1 MRRGRIRIRNKMGF
15 QIVTIL
21 IFTII
26 LPSIFFFWF
35 IVQRYSND
43 LLSAAISERENLLE
57 AINKSISLHFDNV
70 QELSMT
76 VYYDTSTKNYI
87 DGHAYEEPSAAV
99 EEALV
104 TILNSRQ
111 SAESMALCFGGET
124 YVYGKSFTNLQRYR
138 EQYEQQVLE
147 REGKCVWL
155 PTNVMQGSFAR
166 KPKDYALARAINA
179 PDGQVGVFYMFL
191 SSDHL
196 WKILT
201 NPLLTEGSSHYYLL
215 APDGRIVM
223 SDLDALTGTDM
234 QLDFTLA
241 QLDGQS
247 GHLLITGEGGR
258 RQVATYARMESTG
271 WVSVI
276 LADRDELY
284 SNAISLMRLARSF
297 TVFYL
302 MVLIAGNLAIYAFI
316 IKPLGRLSESMEH
329 VSQGVFQE
337 IQIPPGGNEIRQ
349 LTESYNDMLT
359 QIQTL
364 LVKVRAEET
373 AKNEQ
378 RIKVL
383 YMQIGPHFL
392 YNTLNSIKW
401 MAVLNNQ
408 PGIKQMVES
417 LMKLLGAVAY
427 NKEDEISLREELELL
442 ESYIFIQKVRF
453 MNFRVEYDV
462 PEQVLSMKI
471 GRFMLQPFVE
481 NCIIHGLHGL
491 DYEGVIR
498 IRIRQTT
505 ILQIDIWDNGRG
517 MKTDALTVPR
527 KEATKDS
534 VGIQNVAE
542 RIRLHYGERYGVH
555 VENNPDRGVHVHI
568 ELPVIKGEEER

>member
-76 VYYDTSTKNYI
+76 IYYDTSTKNYI

-215 APDGRIVM
+215 AR
-223 SDLDALTGTDM
+223 
-234 QLDFTLA
+234 
-241 QLDGQS
+241 
-247 GHLLITGEGGR
+247 
-258 RQVATYARMESTG
+258 
-271 WVSVI
+271 
-276 LADRDELY
+276 
-284 SNAISLMRLARSF
+284 
-297 TVFYL
+297 
-302 MVLIAGNLAIYAFI
+302 
-316 IKPLGRLSESMEH
+316 
-329 VSQGVFQE
+329 
-337 IQIPPGGNEIRQ
+337 
-349 LTESYNDMLT
+349 
-359 QIQTL
+359 
-364 LVKVRAEET
+364 
-373 AKNEQ
+373 
-378 RIKVL
+378 
-383 YMQIGPHFL
+383 
-392 YNTLNSIKW
+392 
-401 MAVLNNQ
+401 
-408 PGIKQMVES
+408 
-417 LMKLLGAVAY
+417 
-427 NKEDEISLREELELL
+427 
-442 ESYIFIQKVRF
+442 
-453 MNFRVEYDV
+453 
-462 PEQVLSMKI
+462 
-471 GRFMLQPFVE
+471 
-481 NCIIHGLHGL
+481 
-491 DYEGVIR
+491 
-498 IRIRQTT
+498 
-505 ILQIDIWDNGRG
+505 
-517 MKTDALTVPR
+517 TDA
-527 KEATKDS
+527 S
-534 VGIQNVAE
+534 SC
-542 RIRLHYGERYGVH
+542 RILM
-555 VENNPDRGVHVHI
+555 
-568 ELPVIKGEEER
+568 L

>member
-76 VYYDTSTKNYI
+76 IYYDTSTKNYI

-258 RQVATYARMESTG
+258 RRVATYARMESTG

-302 MVLIAGNLAIYAFI
+302 MVLFAGNLAIYAFI
-316 IKPLGRLSESMEH
+316 TSFLTQKDHAAVGVVLGNGWYNCFTKDEWNTPQASWRAAPKLLCEIHIEYLDGSTECIGSDEAWSVSRDGPIVFNAIRSGEWYDARKEDPKWVSGEANHWTWTPAIRVRSPGGALRAAEDDPIRITKEITPVSARITAEGRMIADMGQNFAGKVRLRVAGNTGTHFILRYAEELTKDGEH
-329 VSQGVFQE
+329 VDQTHLRCFVKEGEFQTE
-337 IQIPPGGNEIRQ
+337 HYIKGTDSIETWTSHFTYHGFRYVELTCVNGSVADSSMTGLVMHTDFRQ
-349 LTESYNDMLT
+349 
-359 QIQTL
+359 
-364 LVKVRAEET
+364 
-373 AKNEQ
+373 
-378 RIKVL
+378 
-383 YMQIGPHFL
+383 
-392 YNTLNSIKW
+392 
-401 MAVLNNQ
+401 
-408 PGIKQMVES
+408 
-417 LMKLLGAVAY
+417 
-427 NKEDEISLREELELL
+427 
-442 ESYIFIQKVRF
+442 
-453 MNFRVEYDV
+453 
-462 PEQVLSMKI
+462 I
-471 GRFMLQPFVE
+471 GRFDCSDDGF
-481 NCIIHGLHGL
+481 N
-491 DYEGVIR
+491 
-498 IRIRQTT
+498 T
-505 ILQIDIWDNGRG
+505 I
-517 MKTDALTVPR
+517 
-527 KEATKDS
+527 
-534 VGIQNVAE
+534 
-542 RIRLHYGERYGVH
+542 
-555 VENNPDRGVHVHI
+555 
-568 ELPVIKGEEER
+568 